1 MQNRKIKKIDMDC
14 KTLCELL
21 VKQKD
26 EAQVRLKDS
35 LPYILQLSSKKIEAI
50 ERGFS
55 GFNVNDMMLYINM
68 CNSYIHLI
76 GWEDWIIRTVD
87 ELRECF
93 MREREMANVSIRQ
106 LARSVK
112 VPIVVI
118 EAFEKRDG
126 GLRIDSFLD
135 ITDTL
140 NIEISFD

>member
-1 MQNRKIKKIDMDC
+1 MNC
-14 KTLCELL
+14 TELCEQL

-26 EAQVRLKDS
+26 EAHVRLKDS
-35 LPYILQLSSKKIEAI
+35 LPYILQLSNKKIEAI

-55 GFNVNDMMLYINM
+55 GFNVNDMMLYLNM

-76 GWEDWIIRTVD
+76 GWEDWMINTVE

-93 MREREMANVSIRQ
+93 KRERELADVSIRQ

-112 VPIVVI
+112 VPVVVI

-135 ITDTL
+135 IADAL
-140 NIEISFD
+140 NIEITFD

>member
-1 MQNRKIKKIDMDC
+1 
-14 KTLCELL
+14 
-21 VKQKD
+21 
-26 EAQVRLKDS
+26 
-35 LPYILQLSSKKIEAI
+35 
-50 ERGFS
+50 
-55 GFNVNDMMLYINM
+55 MLYINM

-76 GWEDWIIRTVD
+76 GWEDWMIRTVD
-87 ELRECF
+87 ELRECIA
-93 MREREMANVSIRQ
+93 REREMADVSIRQ

-135 ITDTL
+135 IADTL

>member
-1 MQNRKIKKIDMDC
+1 MNC
-14 KTLCELL
+14 TELCEQL

-26 EAQVRLKDS
+26 CAHVCLKDS

-76 GWEDWIIRTVD
+76 GWEDWMIRTVD

-93 MREREMANVSIRQ
+93 MRERELADISIKQ

-135 ITDTL
+135 IADAL
-140 NIEISFD
+140 NIEILFD

>member
-1 MQNRKIKKIDMDC
+1 MDC

-35 LPYILQLSSKKIEAI
+35 LPHILRLSSKKIEAI
-50 ERGFS
+50 ECGFG
-55 GFNVNDMMLYINM
+55 GFNVNDMMLYLKM
-68 CNSYIHLI
+68 CNTCVHLI
-76 GWEDWIIRTVD
+76 GWEDWMINTVE

-93 MREREMANVSIRQ
+93 KRERELADVSIRQ

-112 VPIVVI
+112 VPVVVI

-135 ITDTL
+135 IAEAL
-140 NIEISFD
+140 NIEITFD